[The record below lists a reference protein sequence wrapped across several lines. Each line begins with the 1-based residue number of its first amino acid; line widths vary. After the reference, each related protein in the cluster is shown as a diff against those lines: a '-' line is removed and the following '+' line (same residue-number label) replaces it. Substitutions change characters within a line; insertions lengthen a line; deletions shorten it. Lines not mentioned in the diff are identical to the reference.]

1 MERKSLVDGSFKV
14 EPKADKPKNFDPN
27 PVFVPPYEGW
37 NVQPEG
43 WDV

>member
-14 EPKADKPKNFDPN
+14 EPKADKPKFDPN